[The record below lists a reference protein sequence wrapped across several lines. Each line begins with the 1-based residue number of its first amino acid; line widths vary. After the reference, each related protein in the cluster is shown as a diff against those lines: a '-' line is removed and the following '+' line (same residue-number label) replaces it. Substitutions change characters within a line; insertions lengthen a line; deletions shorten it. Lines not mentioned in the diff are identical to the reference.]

1 MRKKAIE
8 KNLSKALL
16 EDGPLVKALFE
27 FELEEHLEEYLQSK
41 REDHDKYFFAVT
53 EHSNDVAM
61 LLIDESDKVHVNR
74 SARTLLKKLWR
85 TNYRHN
91 MQVLIPAMAST
102 LDAGHL
108 FSAGVKLTEGIQS
121 TPAVSIGKETQ
132 PPKAV
137 ANRTSPHQK
146 SATGYNLYTLE
157 VFIITGPITRKF
169 VKKNPV
175 ISRTIEIRGD
185 QTLEDLHLAIFEAF
199 GRQDNHMYEFQIGGK
214 GPDDPRAK
222 RYGLSTL
229 FEDSLEPT
237 ELAGDVAQTTLE
249 ALKLKIDQMFGYW
262 FDFGDD
268 WRHQINVLSIGRRA
282 GKGKYPKVIKRI
294 GQSPPQYTE
303 LDE

>member
-53 EHSNDVAM
+53 EHSNDVAL
-61 LLIDESDKVHVNR
+61 LLIDENDKVHVNR

-85 TNYRHN
+85 ANYRHN
-91 MQVLIPAMAST
+91 IQVLIPAMAST

-121 TPAVSIGKETQ
+121 APAVSIGKETQ

-137 ANRTSPHQK
+137 ANRTSPRQK
-146 SATGYNLYTLE
+146 SATGYNLYTLQ
-157 VFIITGPITRKF
+157 VFIISGPMTRKF

-199 GRQDNHMYEFQIGGK
+199 GREDNHMYEFQIGGK
-214 GPDDPRAK
+214 GPDDPKAK
-222 RYGLSTL
+222 RYGLSAL
-229 FEDSLEPT
+229 FEDSQASAKLT
-237 ELAGDVAQTTLE
+237 GDVTQTTLDV
-249 ALKLKIDQMFGYW
+249 LKLKVDQAFGYW

-268 WRHQINVLSIGRRA
+268 WWHQINVLSIDQ
-282 GKGKYPKVIKRI
+282 KTTKSKYPKIIKRI